1 MTISFSQKRVT
12 YNNAM
17 NMREILKNPSQNTA
31 QIIIAREG
39 MQADIVKDM
48 FNGCRKL
55 MSREGKLKGEDLYSL
70 K

>member
-1 MTISFSQKRVT
+1 MTISFSQKQAT
-12 YNNAM
+12 CNNAM
-17 NMREILKNPSQNTA
+17 NMREILKNPSLNTA
-31 QIIIAREG
+31 QIIIAREA
-39 MQADIVKDM
+39 MPVDTVKDM